1 MYDRRIQK
9 ISYQPYITLITHV
22 EAEKAERI
30 LELAIGTG
38 THSLNFA
45 KTLMKK
51 GATMVCTEIST

>member
-1 MYDRRIQK
+1 M
-9 ISYQPYITLITHV
+9 
-22 EAEKAERI
+22 AEKI

-51 GATMVCTEIST
+51 GASMVCTEISTQMLKLASEKFSNSDNEF